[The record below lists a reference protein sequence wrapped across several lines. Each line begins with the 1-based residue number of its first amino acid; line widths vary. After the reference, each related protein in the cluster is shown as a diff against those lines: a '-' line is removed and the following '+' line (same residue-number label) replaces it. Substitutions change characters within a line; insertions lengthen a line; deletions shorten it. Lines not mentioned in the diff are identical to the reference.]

1 MLEPKKVIPSLAS
14 ACLTLTGCGGDSSIP
29 GGVTNAIGDWCVKVA
44 ECYSDYSVKECVDY
58 YIAYAENY
66 IDFSNPACEPA
77 LVSYLDCLSA
87 LSCAELETS
96 DACDAQGEA
105 VDEKCYAVQE

>member
-14 ACLTLTGCGGDSSIP
+14 ACLTLTGCGDS
-29 GGVTNAIGDWCVKVA
+29 GGVTNAIGDWCVKLA
-44 ECYSDYSVKECVDY
+44 ECYSDIGVQECVDY
-58 YIAYAENY
+58 YTEYTEDY

-105 VDEKCYAVQE
+105 IPQECYAVQE